1 MSATCFFSSICQKTS
16 AWGGSRTHGVAAI
29 RRKTY
34 PSTII
39 FTCRKKLGVLHVV
52 ANKDGLVR
60 TFQELPKIDISP
72 LVEFCS
78 DTDSPKPALPTTSSE
93 ALPEA
98 SYPSEARRVASEIH
112 AACQEVGFFYLT
124 GHGVSQQLVDDA
136 REVGREFFALAD
148 EAKNEIALSK
158 SPIFRGYQRLGE
170 NITQGQRDM
179 HEAIDLYREHP
190 ADHPLVLS
198 GKPLHGPNPWP
209 SRPEHFRPVIEEYV
223 TRMKA
228 LGRTV
233 LQGMA
238 MGLHLPLDTFEHGR
252 ADDPFWVIR
261 VIGYPPLSAHDT
273 ESLSCGEHTD
283 YGLLTFVNQDPGITA
298 LQVKNK
304 AGEWVDAPPVP
315 GSFVVNIGDMLKL
328 WTNGLYQPTPHR
340 VVNRSRTFRVSVPF
354 FYEVRA

>member
-1 MSATCFFSSICQKTS
+1 M
-16 AWGGSRTHGVAAI
+16 
-29 RRKTY
+29 
-34 PSTII
+34 
-39 FTCRKKLGVLHVV
+39 
-52 ANKDGLVR
+52 
-60 TFQELPKIDISP
+60 
-72 LVEFCS
+72 
-78 DTDSPKPALPTTSSE
+78 
-93 ALPEA
+93 
-98 SYPSEARRVASEIH
+98 
-112 AACQEVGFFYLT
+112 
-124 GHGVSQQLVDDA
+124 QLVDDA

-170 NITQGQRDM
+170 NITQGRRDM

-233 LQGMA
+233 LRGMA

-273 ESLSCGEHTD
+273 ESLSWSSHFCESGSWDHSPT
-283 YGLLTFVNQDPGITA
+283 G
-298 LQVKNK
+298 QVKNK

-354 FYEVRA
+354 FYEPNFDARVEPLDALVKTTGPSRLEPVVYGDHLCKKVFSNFG

>member
-1 MSATCFFSSICQKTS
+1 MHR
-16 AWGGSRTHGVAAI
+16 G
-29 RRKTY
+29 
-34 PSTII
+34 
-39 FTCRKKLGVLHVV
+39 KLGILPVV
-52 ANKDGLVR
+52 ANQDVLAG

-78 DTDSPKPALPTTSSE
+78 SLSLNAASPESS
-93 ALPEA
+93 P
-98 SYPSEARRVASEIH
+98 PSDVRRVASEID
-112 AACQEVGFFYLT
+112 AACREVGFFYLT
-124 GHGVSQQLVDDA
+124 GHGVPQQLMDSV
-136 REVGREFFALAD
+136 REAGREFFALP
-148 EAKNEIALSK
+148 EENKNEIALSK

-170 NITQGQRDM
+170 NITQGRHDM

-190 ADHPLVLS
+190 ADHPDVLS

-209 SRPEHFRPVIEEYV
+209 SRPERFKPVVQEYV
-223 TRMKA
+223 TTMKG

-233 LQGMA
+233 LRGMA

-261 VIGYPPLSAHDT
+261 VIGYPPLASSDT

-354 FYEVRA
+354 FYEPNFDVRVEPLNALVKTMGPTGLGPVVYGDHLCKKVFNNFG